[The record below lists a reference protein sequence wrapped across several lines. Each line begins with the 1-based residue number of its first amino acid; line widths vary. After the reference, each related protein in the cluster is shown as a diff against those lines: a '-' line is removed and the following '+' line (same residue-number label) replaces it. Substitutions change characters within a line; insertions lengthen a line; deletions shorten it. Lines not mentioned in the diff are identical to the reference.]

1 MRKLLIALAIAALP
15 VAASAQGFS
24 RGSSEGSSQDR
35 PAAKPLAPAPKQ
47 TKSNPCAAFGA
58 GFVQVE
64 GSTTCVKLG
73 GAIDVGVGGSS
84 RR

>member
-1 MRKLLIALAIAALP
+1 MRQLLIALAIAALP
-15 VAASAQGFS
+15 VAASAQGLS
-24 RGSSEGSSQDR
+24 RGFSDASPADR
-35 PAAKPLAPAPKQ
+35 PAAKPLAAAPKQ
-47 TKSNPCAAFGA
+47 TRSNPCAAFGA

-73 GAIDVGVGGSS
+73 GGIDVGVGGSS